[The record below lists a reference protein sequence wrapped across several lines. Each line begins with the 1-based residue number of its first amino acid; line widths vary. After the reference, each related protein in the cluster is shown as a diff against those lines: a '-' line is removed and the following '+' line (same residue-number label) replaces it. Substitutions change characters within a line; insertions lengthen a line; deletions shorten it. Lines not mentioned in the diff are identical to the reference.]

1 MTRIATTEAAT
12 LRMVPNAL
20 DEASARRYASRAL
33 GSWTWRGEAY
43 CHADLQTVA
52 DALGAWLARQAGRAA

>member
-20 DEASARRYASRAL
+20 DEASAVRYASRAL
-33 GSWTWRGEAY
+33 GSWTWRGDAY
-43 CHADLQTVA
+43 CHASPEMVA
-52 DALGAWLARQAGRAA
+52 AALEMWLVRQVGRAA